1 MRDTPEGVGL
11 MADWPRFLLLVEVR
25 AVRAREGMPPPA
37 PAMIRL
43 RQALK
48 QLRRVFGVAC
58 VSIEPAGAD
67 EVPGRGVGCDRAEP
81 SKPGGQHDSSV
92 A

>member
-1 MRDTPEGVGL
+1 MTAG
-11 MADWPRFLLLVEVR
+11 ADGWPRFLLLVEVR
-25 AVRAREGMPPPA
+25 PVRAREGMPPPA

-58 VSIEPAGAD
+58 VSIEPAPRHQA
-67 EVPGRGVGCDRAEP
+67 ERATAP
-81 SKPGGQHDSSV
+81 
-92 A
+92 